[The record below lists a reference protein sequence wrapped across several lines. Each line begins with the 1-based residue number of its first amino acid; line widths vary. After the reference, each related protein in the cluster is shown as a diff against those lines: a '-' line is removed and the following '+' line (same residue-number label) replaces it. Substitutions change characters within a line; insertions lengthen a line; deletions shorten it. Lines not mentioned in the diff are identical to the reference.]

1 MLLAGYRIAY
11 EPAALVRHDHY
22 AEPEGLRRQLRGYGV
37 GLTAYYTALLRRR
50 PGVLPALLRLL
61 PAAAGY
67 LRGASM
73 ADITVSQDT
82 VPQELPAEFKRVT
95 RWGMLTGPAAYIR
108 SVRRQARVASEAR
121 R

>member
-1 MLLAGYRIAY
+1 MA
-11 EPAALVRHDHY
+11 
-22 AEPEGLRRQLRGYGV
+22 
-37 GLTAYYTALLRRR
+37 AYYTALLRHR

-67 LRGASM
+67 LRGAS
-73 ADITVSQDT
+73 ATDIA
-82 VPQELPAEFKRVT
+82 VPEDLPAEFKRAT